1 MKSNPALVQTG
12 VRLLTSSIAI
22 FGPWSFMHFWIIF
35 FPIPAV
41 HGLPSLPECCMS
53 PPSNQYFC
61 LKASGWSCIQPS
73 PLYLAGISQCSL
85 LDFSCKPL
93 QPETGI
99 ISVMRHT
106 NLSETELSESLRLQ
120 HKTSDF
126 SPLTPQMI
134 VLLQI
139 HSFIISVFHL
149 LFSGNCN
156 PFYTTSLLPL
166 KVINS
171 LTELFNQAKYWLA

>member
-12 VRLLTSSIAI
+12 VRLLTSSIAT

-41 HGLPSLPECCMS
+41 HDLPSLPECCIS

-106 NLSETELSESLRLQ
+106 NLSETNWVSLWGYNI
-120 HKTSDF
+120 K
-126 SPLTPQMI
+126 
-134 VLLQI
+134 LQI
-139 HSFIISVFHL
+139 SPPSPHKWLFCYKSIHLSLACSIFCSQATAIHFIQ
-149 LFSGNCN
+149 
-156 PFYTTSLLPL
+156 PL
-166 KVINS
+166 S
-171 LTELFNQAKYWLA
+171 YL